1 MLGTQELIDKMV
13 LDPPALWEKAL
24 YGENC
29 EAVRNILESLFP
41 GTSFS
46 FVNVHPVADDEEPV
60 FVKLS
65 SYITPPASLRVTGV
79 FLLEEELY
87 FRTK

>member
-1 MLGTQELIDKMV
+1 MV

-29 EAVRNILESLFP
+29 EAVRNILESMFP

-46 FVNVHPVADDEEPV
+46 FVDVHPVMDDEDPL

-65 SYITPPASLRVTGV
+65 SYHTPPTSLRVTGI
-79 FLLEEELY
+79 FLLENELY
-87 FRTK
+87 FRVK